1 MFSFAADMIDTAR
14 LFLVPLT
21 AVQLLKYS
29 KNDGSLETEL
39 ELIAC
44 DRFISSDLAEAL
56 TQTIIPNVYTA
67 DITVGKNY
75 LFSTLWTMILKSERK
90 MVGDLC
96 FIGEPNDQ
104 GEIEIGYGTYEA
116 NRSKGLMT
124 EAVGGMI
131 QWAKS
136 QPKVKSILASTDKIN
151 IASSKV
157 LKKNNFIQ
165 TGETVDQFQWKLEF
179 EKN

>member
-1 MFSFAADMIDTAR
+1 MADMIDTSR
-14 LFLVPLT
+14 LYLVPLT
-21 AVQLLKYS
+21 PVQLLKYS
-29 KNDGSLETEL
+29 KNDGSLEMEL
-39 ELIAC
+39 ELIESV
-44 DRFISSDLAEAL
+44 RFISSDLAEAL
-56 TQTIIPNVYTA
+56 NQSIIPNVYTA
-67 DITVGKNY
+67 EITVGKNY

-96 FIGEPNDQ
+96 FIGEPNEK

-124 EAVGGMI
+124 EAVAGLI

-136 QPKVKSILASTDKIN
+136 QPRVKSILASTDKIN

-157 LKKNNFIQ
+157 LEKNNFIQ
-165 TGETVDQFQWKLEF
+165 TEETVGQVQWKLEL